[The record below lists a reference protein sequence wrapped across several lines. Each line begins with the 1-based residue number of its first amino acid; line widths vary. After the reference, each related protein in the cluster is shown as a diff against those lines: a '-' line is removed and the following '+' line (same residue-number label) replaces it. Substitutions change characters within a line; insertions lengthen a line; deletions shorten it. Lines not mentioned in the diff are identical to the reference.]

1 MIPPPGYESPDTH
14 SVQPPIPDTNAPQ
27 IAPPPPPP
35 PVSPLQGGDA
45 RQSGVLHN
53 TTLVNNQTSPTA
65 QARIPAE
72 NDQPANPPI
81 TNDWSVRYPRPS
93 IRSVRALAAETDS
106 DEESLSTAETQKKS
120 ERRCVVCGR
129 SLPQTAVRGG
139 VMPIVGIQ
147 LSTGVRPKACR
158 ESVISENSI
167 CKE

>member
-35 PVSPLQGGDA
+35 PVSPLQGGNA

-53 TTLVNNQTSPTA
+53 STLVNNQTS
-65 QARIPAE
+65 IPAA

-93 IRSVRALAAETDS
+93 IRSVRALAAEPDS
-106 DEESLSTAETQKKS
+106 DEESPSTAETQKKS